1 MLLAFIDSG
10 MQNNLQEGADLL
22 KEQQS
27 LHVYIERYLKKKK
40 KKINR
45 RKHLL
50 QDSLFTM
57 NYYLKRFKL

>member
-27 LHVYIERYLKKKK
+27 LHVYIECYLKKKK
-40 KKINR
+40 KDQPKEASTAGLIIHNE
-45 RKHLL
+45 LL
-50 QDSLFTM
+50 P
-57 NYYLKRFKL
+57 

>member
-40 KKINR
+40 IKINR

-50 QDSLFTM
+50 QDFTM

>member
-40 KKINR
+40 KINR
-45 RKHLL
+45 RKHLP

>member
-40 KKINR
+40 KKLRSTEGSIYCR
-45 RKHLL
+45 TS
-50 QDSLFTM
+50 Q
-57 NYYLKRFKL
+57 

>member
-27 LHVYIERYLKKKK
+27 LHVYIERYLKKKLRSTEGS
-40 KKINR
+40 IYCR
-45 RKHLL
+45 THYS
-50 QDSLFTM
+50 Q
-57 NYYLKRFKL
+57 

>member
-10 MQNNLQEGADLL
+10 MQNNLQEEADLL

-27 LHVYIERYLKKKK
+27 LHVYIERYLKKN
-40 KKINR
+40 KINR

-50 QDSLFTM
+50 QDFTM

>member
-27 LHVYIERYLKKKK
+27 LHVYIEHYLKKKK
-40 KKINR
+40 KDQPKEASTAGLIIHNE
-45 RKHLL
+45 LL
-50 QDSLFTM
+50 P
-57 NYYLKRFKL
+57 

>member
-27 LHVYIERYLKKKK
+27 LHVYIERYLKNNYDQTKEASTAGL
-40 KKINR
+40 IIHNE
-45 RKHLL
+45 LL
-50 QDSLFTM
+50 P
-57 NYYLKRFKL
+57 

>member
-1 MLLAFIDSG
+1 MLLGFIDSG

-27 LHVYIERYLKKKK
+27 LHIYIERYLKKK

>member
-22 KEQQS
+22 KKQQS
-27 LHVYIERYLKKKK
+27 LHVYIERYV
-40 KKINR
+40 KKIKMKG
-45 RKHLL
+45 RKLLL
-50 QDSLFTM
+50 QYSLFTM

>member
-10 MQNNLQEGADLL
+10 MQNHLQEGADLL

-40 KKINR
+40 KDQPKEASTAGLIIHNE
-45 RKHLL
+45 LL
-50 QDSLFTM
+50 P
-57 NYYLKRFKL
+57 

>member
-40 KKINR
+40 KKDQPKEASTAGLIIHNE
-45 RKHLL
+45 LL
-50 QDSLFTM
+50 P
-57 NYYLKRFKL
+57 

>member
-27 LHVYIERYLKKKK
+27 LHVYIERHLKKK

-50 QDSLFTM
+50 QDFTM
-57 NYYLKRFKL
+57 YYYLKRFKL

>member
-27 LHVYIERYLKKKK
+27 LHVYIERYFKKKK
-40 KKINR
+40 KKIKINR

-50 QDSLFTM
+50 QDFTM

>member
-40 KKINR
+40 KLRSTEGSIYCR
-45 RKHLL
+45 TS
-50 QDSLFTM
+50 Q
-57 NYYLKRFKL
+57 